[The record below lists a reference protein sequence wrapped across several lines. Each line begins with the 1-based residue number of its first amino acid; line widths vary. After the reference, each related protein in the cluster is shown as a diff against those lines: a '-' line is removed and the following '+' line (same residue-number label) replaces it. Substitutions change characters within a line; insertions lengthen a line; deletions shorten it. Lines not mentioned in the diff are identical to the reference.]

1 MAVQD
6 IRAKLSLDD
15 AEFSAKLSAN
25 EKNVLKFSAAVGA
38 ITAAATAAAVATAD
52 WQDKTGKLAQSAGV
66 SASSFSKLAVAA
78 EKSNVSQEDLANT
91 LAKIS
96 AASPEMVTRI
106 SQVGVSF
113 RNASG
118 QAKTSSEV
126 FADVADKVAKAGST
140 ADKTAIAVR
149 AFGEEGAKLV
159 PLLSGGRAELQK
171 LAAEADKYGL
181 VVSEQAAAAAAEFN
195 DKLAETKNALKGTMS
210 AIGESVIAWSN
221 QAGIMDTVRDKLAE
235 ATQWWR
241 GLSDTTKN
249 TIITIG
255 AAAAAFATL
264 LTVVIAIKA
273 ALPAVVGALGTI
285 FSPVGLIVAAVI
297 GLSVALG
304 TLKTSTQAA
313 ADAAKKQEEIAR
325 KNITA
330 LAQQE
335 TTLQRL
341 NGLTKLSSTDEAEL
355 AKIKIDLAQR
365 AKNAGLALDAQA
377 ASAADLLRIN
387 KQLKEIEQRKEQEA
401 LTKQFVALAV
411 EYNRAEKKV
420 SQYTRSV
427 ERLNAANRSDLAE
440 ISAKQLDQATGAREK
455 YRKELDALA
464 LKIEAVGKV
473 EAKALET
480 VNRLR
485 TPAAEVK
492 PPEILY
498 KNELLAAIQEQEM
511 ALLRLKAARAP
522 DKAAQQDAIK
532 DIETLT
538 ETHRKEQ
545 AAATSAAAQSGIA
558 YAKYAQT
565 LVNSITPAISAISSV
580 TDAMAGATRYAAK
593 VAARDLE
600 VTTIRAQR
608 AYEAQKTALE
618 EQNAAAVESI
628 TTTYD
633 AKISAVTNGEAA
645 ITAAIEFE
653 RNKRLLA
660 DDAEYQA
667 AVEALRLQF
676 EAKKALI
683 DQNSLDIEQRRL
695 NDAVAE
701 QSFQQQLANLATQF
715 ANKKN
720 ETNKAA
726 DEKAK
731 ANKAVADNNIKKLE
745 ADKNAALEA
754 EKKRADAALKALDE
768 KKAAEDKALEK
779 QKLQVQYDAELQE
792 FEQTKAVK
800 SVQTTASGIAA
811 AASAFAATAG
821 ALPFG
826 LGIPIGIAI
835 AATILGATA
844 ASVSQINSQK
854 PVKPAALIAAD
865 GGTIM
870 GGEYHTGASGGVD
883 IKAER
888 GETILS
894 RELTSKLDAS
904 LSGREM
910 NGAQNIYF
918 EPGAIQ
924 LLELTPDIVTAMARA
939 VGDEIRRGGLAL
951 A

>member
-78 EKSNVSQEDLANT
+78 EKSNVSQQDLATT
-91 LAKIS
+91 LSKIS
-96 AASPEMVTRI
+96 AASPEMVTRL

-126 FADVADKVAKAGST
+126 FADVADKVAKAGSS

-195 DKLAETKNALKGTMS
+195 DKLTETKNALKGTMS

-249 TIITIG
+249 TVLTIG
-255 AAAAAFATL
+255 AVTLAFATL
-264 LTVVIAIKA
+264 LTAVIAIKA
-273 ALPAVVGALGTI
+273 ALPSVAGALGTI

-313 ADAAKKQEEIAR
+313 VDAAKKQEETAR

-330 LAQQE
+330 LTQQE

-341 NGLTKLSSTDEAEL
+341 NGVTKLSSTDEAEL
-355 AKIKIDLAQR
+355 AKIKTDLAQR
-365 AKNAGLALDAQA
+365 AKNAGLALDTQA
-377 ASAADLLRIN
+377 ASAAELLRIN
-387 KQLKEIEQRKEQEA
+387 KQLKDIEQRKEQEA
-401 LTKQFVALAV
+401 LTKQYIALSV
-411 EYNRAEKKV
+411 EYDRAEKKV
-420 SQYTRSV
+420 AQYTRSV
-427 ERLNAANRSDLAE
+427 EKLNAANRSDLAE
-440 ISAKQLDQATGAREK
+440 ISAKQLDQATGARAK
-455 YRKELDALA
+455 YGKELETLA
-464 LKIEAVGKV
+464 LKIQNVGKV
-473 EAKALET
+473 EEKALEK
-480 VNRLR
+480 VNLLR
-485 TPAAEVK
+485 TPAAQIK

-522 DKAAQQDAIK
+522 DKASQQAAIK
-532 DIETLT
+532 EIEKLT
-538 ETHRKEQ
+538 ETHRQEQ

-600 VTTIRAQR
+600 VVTIRAQR

-628 TTTYD
+628 TSTYD
-633 AKISAVTNGEAA
+633 AKISAVTEGEAA

-720 ETNKAA
+720 DTNKAA
-726 DEKAK
+726 DEKLK
-731 ANKAVADNNIKKLE
+731 ANKKATDDTVKKLE
-745 ADKNAALEA
+745 MEKNAALEA
-754 EKKRADAALKALDE
+754 EKKRSDAALKALDE

-779 QKLQVQYDAELQE
+779 QKLQVQYDAEVQE

-800 SVQTTASGIAA
+800 SVQTSLSGIAA
-811 AASAFAATAG
+811 AAQAFAATAG

-835 AATILGATA
+835 AGTILAATA

-904 LSGREM
+904 LSGKET
-910 NGAQNIYF
+910 GGGQNIYF
-918 EPGAIQ
+918 QDGAIR
-924 LLELTPDIVTAMARA
+924 LLELNPDIVSAMARA

>member
-1 MAVQD
+1 
-6 IRAKLSLDD
+6 
-15 AEFSAKLSAN
+15 
-25 EKNVLKFSAAVGA
+25 
-38 ITAAATAAAVATAD
+38 
-52 WQDKTGKLAQSAGV
+52 
-66 SASSFSKLAVAA
+66 
-78 EKSNVSQEDLANT
+78 
-91 LAKIS
+91 
-96 AASPEMVTRI
+96 
-106 SQVGVSF
+106 
-113 RNASG
+113 
-118 QAKTSSEV
+118 
-126 FADVADKVAKAGST
+126 
-140 ADKTAIAVR
+140 
-149 AFGEEGAKLV
+149 
-159 PLLSGGRAELQK
+159 
-171 LAAEADKYGL
+171 
-181 VVSEQAAAAAAEFN
+181 
-195 DKLAETKNALKGTMS
+195 
-210 AIGESVIAWSN
+210 
-221 QAGIMDTVRDKLAE
+221 MDTVRDKLAE

-255 AAAAAFATL
+255 AAAFAFATL

-273 ALPAVVGALGTI
+273 ALPSVAGALGTI
-285 FSPVGLIVAAVI
+285 FSPVGLIIAATAALAVGIGYLVASQKSEI
-297 GLSVALG
+297 
-304 TLKTSTQAA
+304 KAA
-313 ADAAKKQEEIAR
+313 QEQQEQAR
-325 KNITA
+325 KNYAAWSDNESALSRLANQTKLTTTDQAELTRVKEAVRKKAAELGQALNVETMSMQDLINKTREYKALEQAEYTKGLIKETNA
-330 LAQQE
+330 LAE
-335 TTLQRL
+335 AY
-341 NGLTKLSSTDEAEL
+341 KLS
-355 AKIKIDLAQR
+355 KIRL
-365 AKNAGLALDAQA
+365 
-377 ASAADLLRIN
+377 
-387 KQLKEIEQRKEQEA
+387 E
-401 LTKQFVALAV
+401 ALAV
-411 EYNRAEKKV
+411 
-420 SQYTRSV
+420 QYKNGSPEAYTAA
-427 ERLNAANRSDLAE
+427 LN
-440 ISAKQLDQATGAREK
+440 
-455 YRKELDALA
+455 KELQTYKNIQTQLTEVGLKYQKANETKKEAINLA
-464 LKIEAVGKV
+464 QTAAV
-473 EAKALET
+473 KA
-480 VNRLR
+480 
-485 TPAAEVK
+485 K

-498 KNELLAAIQEQEM
+498 KSELLAAMQEQEM
-511 ALLRLKAARAP
+511 ALARLRAARAV
-522 DKAAQQDAIK
+522 DEKSRQQANR
-532 DIETLT
+532 DIEELT
-538 ETHRKEQ
+538 ETHRQEQ

-600 VTTIRAQR
+600 VVTIRAQR

-628 TTTYD
+628 TSTYD
-633 AKISAVTNGEAA
+633 AKISAVTEGEAA

-720 ETNKAA
+720 DTNKTA

-779 QKLQVQYDAELQE
+779 QKLQTQYDAEVQE

-800 SVQTTASGIAA
+800 SVQTSLSGIAA
-811 AASAFAATAG
+811 AAQAFAALSTIPFIGPVLG
-821 ALPFG
+821 A
-826 LGIPIGIAI
+826 
-835 AATILGATA
+835 AAAAAILGATA

-910 NGAQNIYF
+910 NGGQNIYF